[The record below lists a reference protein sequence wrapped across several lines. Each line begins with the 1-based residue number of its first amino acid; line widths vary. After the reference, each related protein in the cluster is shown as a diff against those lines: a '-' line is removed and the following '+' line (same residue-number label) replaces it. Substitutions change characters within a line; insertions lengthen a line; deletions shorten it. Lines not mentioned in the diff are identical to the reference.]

1 MKLKVYFFLVC
12 MWCCCGLIA
21 QQSSNRATFELKGS
35 VLGKENL
42 TPISGVEV
50 STDFGAY
57 AITNGLGEFRIR
69 VAIGDQLVF
78 RSAEFETVRY
88 TVRSDE
94 DVDVRVEGY
103 VKDNRSSFARKS
115 VLHSQLLDSAQWYK
129 KKNIKKSI
137 DFITQSIS
145 VLGEQANKKELAT
158 SLTALGEVYQY
169 HKQYDLAI
177 SNFKDALDNYKSVET
192 SLLLGRAYN
201 LNKSYKQAEITFNS
215 LLKERRLEPY
225 QSVQLYEG
233 LGDAL
238 VGLGNIQKA
247 VAFYNQGLVI
257 AKKNQITHKETD
269 LNSKIAMA
277 YAKDNK
283 TIEAEGY
290 FNQSL
295 QLAKKEA
302 PKRAVQEKEKVADFY
317 NTNAQF
323 DKEIELRKE
332 NLSQINEISSAA
344 RAKPSLEDEAEVTS
358 QKINYKIANAYI
370 EQSKLDEAI
379 PYLEKSITEADNE
392 DDLVVQKDAT
402 RRLSEVYEEKGEF
415 SKAYETYQKYVAVV
429 DSLYIRKEQEIAQAA
444 RFNRELV
451 EKQSRITGLEQ
462 ERELSRSKYDLALT
476 SEELAIEANRRQ
488 QWVIYSLI
496 FGMLLLGLTAFFFYR
511 STRQQKINNNLLAL
525 RSLRSQMNPHFIFN
539 ALNSV
544 NNYIAKSDERSANR
558 FLSEFSVLMRSVL
571 DNSEEDFISLTKE
584 LELLELYVK
593 LEHSRFP
600 DKFEYSIKVDKEVQ
614 IASYQIPP
622 MLLQPYIENAIWHG
636 LRYKDEKGFLHIHIQ
651 QKKEGVIAIEIQ
663 DNGIGRKKSA
673 EIKTENQ
680 KKQKSKGMGN
690 IKKRIAILNDM
701 YKERIAVT
709 VQDLYDN
716 GTGTKVVLTLKR
728 E

>member
-1 MKLKVYFFLVC
+1 MKLKVYFFLIC
-12 MWCCCGLIA
+12 MWWCCGLIA

-103 VKDNRSSFARKS
+103 VKDSRSSFAKKS

-192 SLLLGRAYN
+192 SLLLGKAYN
-201 LNKSYKQAEITFNS
+201 QNKSYKQAEITFNS

-247 VAFYNQGLVI
+247 VAFYNQGLII
-257 AKKNQITHKETD
+257 AKKNQITPKETD

-295 QLAKKEA
+295 KLAKKEA

-370 EQSKLDEAI
+370 EQAKLDEAI
-379 PYLEKSITEADNE
+379 PYLEKSITEADDE
-392 DDLVVQKDAT
+392 DDLVVQKDVT

-511 STRQQKINNNLLAL
+511 STKQQKINNNLLAL

-558 FLSEFSVLMRSVL
+558 FLSEFSVLMRLVL
-571 DNSEEDFISLTKE
+571 DNSEEDFISLPKE

-636 LRYKDEKGFLHIHIQ
+636 LRYKDEKGFLHIHIK
-651 QKKEGVIAIEIQ
+651 QKREGVIAIEIQ